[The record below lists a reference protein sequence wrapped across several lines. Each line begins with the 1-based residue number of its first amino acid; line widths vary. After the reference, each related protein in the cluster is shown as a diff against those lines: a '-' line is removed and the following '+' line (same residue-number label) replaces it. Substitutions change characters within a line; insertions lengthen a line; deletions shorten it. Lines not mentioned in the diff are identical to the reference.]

1 MKALILIFVTVAVE
15 VIMAMIVVKNPE
27 KMIGNG
33 RVDKFVKIFV
43 FTMISLL
50 IISTT
55 CLTLGILLF

>member
-15 VIMAMIVVKNPE
+15 VIMTLIVVKNPE

-33 RVDKFVKIFV
+33 RIDRFVKIFV
-43 FTMISLL
+43 FTMIALL

>member
-1 MKALILIFVTVAVE
+1 MKALILIIVTVAIE
-15 VIMAMIVVKNPE
+15 VIMTLIVVKNPE

-43 FTMISLL
+43 FTIISLL

-55 CLTLGILLF
+55 CLTLGILF

>member
-1 MKALILIFVTVAVE
+1 MKALIIIIVTVAIE
-15 VIMAMIVVKNPE
+15 VIMTLIVVKNPE

-33 RVDKFVKIFV
+33 KIDNFVKIFV
-43 FTMISLL
+43 FVMISLL

>member
-15 VIMAMIVVKNPE
+15 VIMTLIVVKNPE

>member
-33 RVDKFVKIFV
+33 RIDNFVKIFV
-43 FTMISLL
+43 FVMISLL

-55 CLTLGILLF
+55 CLTIGILLF

>member
-1 MKALILIFVTVAVE
+1 MRALILIFVTVAVE

-33 RVDKFVKIFV
+33 KIDNFVKIFV
-43 FTMISLL
+43 FIMISLL

>member
-15 VIMAMIVVKNPE
+15 VIMTLIVVKNPE

-33 RVDKFVKIFV
+33 RVDNFVKIFV
-43 FTMISLL
+43 FIMISLL

>member
-1 MKALILIFVTVAVE
+1 MRALILIFVTVAVE
-15 VIMAMIVVKNPE
+15 VIMTLIVVKNPE

-43 FTMISLL
+43 FIMISLL

>member
-1 MKALILIFVTVAVE
+1 MKALILIIVTV
-15 VIMAMIVVKNPE
+15 VIELIMTIIVVKNPE

-33 RVDKFVKIFV
+33 KIDNFVKIFV
-43 FTMISLL
+43 FVMISLL

>member
-33 RVDKFVKIFV
+33 RVDNFVKIFV
-43 FTMISLL
+43 FIMISLL

>member
-33 RVDKFVKIFV
+33 RIDNFVKIFV
-43 FTMISLL
+43 FVMISLL

>member
-33 RVDKFVKIFV
+33 KIDNFVKIFV
-43 FTMISLL
+43 FIMISLL

>member
-33 RVDKFVKIFV
+33 RIDNFVKIFV
-43 FTMISLL
+43 FIMISLL

>member
-15 VIMAMIVVKNPE
+15 VIMTMIVVKNPE

>member
-1 MKALILIFVTVAVE
+1 MRALILIIVTVAIE
-15 VIMAMIVVKNPE
+15 VIMTLIVVKNPE

-33 RVDKFVKIFV
+33 RIDRFVKMFV

-55 CLTLGILLF
+55 CLTLGILF